1 MTDRVF
7 LSKSHLVRLDSLSGR
22 VSRDIA
28 RSRRI
33 DVAHDLESI
42 SDLMA
47 QNDVLAAFRTVTF
60 EFRVTEIAVTICP
73 DHHIAQSGV
82 KRCLPV
88 LVRGQCHSREH
99 FSVIVY
105 AEIHLRAAD
114 SISVN
119 VFYAHDIVTCLH
131 VVSYHIDFREVRRAA
146 DNIFLSVVVSE
157 YAGMHKH
164 CPGSRLVE
172 PGHIQFR
179 FRLAGSEE

>member
-7 LSKSHLVRLDSLSGR
+7 LSKSHLVSLDSLSGR

-28 RSRRI
+28 WSRRI

-47 QNDVLAAFRTVTF
+47 QNDVFTAFRTVTF
-60 EFRVTEIAVTICP
+60 EFCVTEVAVTICP

-114 SISVN
+114 
-119 VFYAHDIVTCLH
+119 
-131 VVSYHIDFREVRRAA
+131 
-146 DNIFLSVVVSE
+146 
-157 YAGMHKH
+157 
-164 CPGSRLVE
+164 
-172 PGHIQFR
+172 
-179 FRLAGSEE
+179 

>member
-1 MTDRVF
+1 VTDRVF
-7 LSKSHLVRLDSLSGR
+7 RSKSHLVRLDSLSSR

-33 DVAHDLESI
+33 DVAHDLERI
-42 SDLMA
+42 SDFMA
-47 QNDVLAAFRTVTF
+47 QNDVLTAFRTVAF
-60 EFRVTEIAVTICP
+60 EFRITKIAVTICP
-73 DHHIAQSGV
+73 HHHISKSGV
-82 KRCLPV
+82 KRCLPF
-88 LVRGQCHSREH
+88 LVRSQCHSREH

-119 VFYAHDIVTCLH
+119 VFYGNDIVTCLH

-157 YAGMHKH
+157 YTGVHKH
-164 CPGSRLVE
+164 CPGSWLVE